1 MMYTP
6 QTICADTD
14 ASQNIACHRMNVMMD
29 NLSSTYIICFLGAD
43 PRFWKGGSFMY
54 KFVGARLADF
64 ISFFLSIP

>member
-14 ASQNIACHRMNVMMD
+14 ASQTIAYHRMNVMMD
-29 NLSSTYIICFLGAD
+29 ILSSTYSICFLGAD

-54 KFVGARLADF
+54 KCVGVRLAD
-64 ISFFLSIP
+64 LSHFS